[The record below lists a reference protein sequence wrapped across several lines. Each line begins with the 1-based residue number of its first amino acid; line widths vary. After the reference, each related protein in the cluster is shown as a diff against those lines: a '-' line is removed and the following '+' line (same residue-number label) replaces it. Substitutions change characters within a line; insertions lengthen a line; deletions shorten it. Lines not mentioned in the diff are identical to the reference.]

1 MNAPIAAIR
10 PPEVKLWDREVVE
23 AAAVYSNNHTRHFAQ
38 VGLGRDVLNRVE
50 RVSSGNQK
58 FK

>member
-10 PPEVKLWDREVVE
+10 PPEVKLWDREVLE

-50 RVSSGNQK
+50 RVCSGNQ
-58 FK
+58 